1 MEDLLSIERETL
13 KESPIHHLDGR
24 IKIIISL
31 IIIVYAVSTSNLLI
45 LFIMEAYLLFLLSV
59 SRIPLS
65 YTLKRLFLIL
75 PFGGFIAL
83 FQLFIR
89 AGDIIWTGPL
99 GVHVTMQ
106 GLLFGILLFAKI
118 TVSITAIILLSSTT
132 PMQEL
137 TNSMRGI
144 GIPHTFIML
153 LSLTIRYLFFFYDE
167 LERIKN
173 AQKTRCF
180 DIWNKNTGYSWR
192 LRKIGETIAMI
203 FLRAYEQG
211 EKTYLSMLSRGYS
224 QESQMYHEKTPLKRA
239 DILFIILN
247 IAFII
252 VLYYIQNF
260 NLV

>member
-45 LFIMEAYLLFLLSV
+45 LSIMEAYLLILLSI
-59 SRIPLS
+59 SRIPFS

-89 AGDIIWTGPL
+89 AGDIIWSGPF

-153 LSLTIRYLFFFYDE
+153 LNLTVRYLFFFYDE

-180 DIWNKNTGYSWR
+180 DIWNKNTQYSWR
-192 LRKIGETIAMI
+192 LKKIGEMIAMI

-224 QESQMYHEKTPLKRA
+224 QESQMYHEKSPLKRT

-252 VLYYIQNF
+252 LLYHIQTLNI
-260 NLV
+260 V

>member
-1 MEDLLSIERETL
+1 MEDLITIERESL
-13 KESPIHHLDGR
+13 KESPVHRLDGR

-31 IIIVYAVSTSNLLI
+31 IMIVYAVNTSDLLI
-45 LFIMEAYLLFLLSV
+45 LFIMEVYLLLLLSF

-89 AGDIIWTGPL
+89 SGDIIWTGPF
-99 GVHVTMQ
+99 GIHVTMQ
-106 GLLFGILLFAKI
+106 GLLFGILLFSKI

-137 TNSMRGI
+137 TNSMRGMR
-144 GIPHTFIML
+144 IPHTFVML
-153 LSLTIRYLFFFYDE
+153 LNLTIRYLFFFYDE

-180 DIWNKNTGYSWR
+180 DIWNKNTGYTWR

-211 EKTYLSMLSRGYS
+211 EKAYLSMLSRGYS
-224 QESQMYHEKTPLKRA
+224 QKSQMYHEKSPLKRA
-239 DILFIILN
+239 DILFIIMN
-247 IAFII
+247 ITFII
-252 VLYYIQNF
+252 LLYYIQISI
-260 NLV
+260 

>member
-1 MEDLLSIERETL
+1 MENLISIEKETL
-13 KESPIHHLDGR
+13 KESPIHNLDGR

-31 IIIVYAVSTSNLLI
+31 IIIVYAVSASDPLI
-45 LFIMEAYLLFLLSV
+45 LFIMEAYLLLLLLL
-59 SRIPLS
+59 SRIPLY

-132 PMQEL
+132 TMQEL

-153 LSLTIRYLFFFYDE
+153 LNLTVRYLFFFYDE

-180 DIWNKNTGYSWR
+180 DIWNKNTEYSWR
-192 LRKIGETIAMI
+192 LKKIGETIAMI

-224 QESQMYHEKTPLKRA
+224 QESQMYHKKSPLKRA
-239 DILFIILN
+239 DILFMILN
-247 IAFII
+247 ISFII
-252 VLYYIQNF
+252 LLYYIQNF
-260 NLV
+260 QL

>member
-24 IKIIISL
+24 IKIIINL

-45 LFIMEAYLLFLLSV
+45 LSIMEAYLLILLSI
-59 SRIPLS
+59 SRIPFS

-89 AGDIIWTGPL
+89 AGDIIWSGPF

-153 LSLTIRYLFFFYDE
+153 LNLTVRYLFFFYDE

-180 DIWNKNTGYSWR
+180 DIWNKNTQYSWR
-192 LRKIGETIAMI
+192 LKKIGEMIAMI

-224 QESQMYHEKTPLKRA
+224 QESQMYHEKSPLKRT

-252 VLYYIQNF
+252 LLYHIQTLNI
-260 NLV
+260 V

>member
-31 IIIVYAVSTSNLLI
+31 IIIVYAVSTTDLLT
-45 LFIMEAYLLFLLSV
+45 LFIMEVYLLFLLSL

-153 LSLTIRYLFFFYDE
+153 LSLTVRYLFFFYDE

-180 DIWNKNTGYSWR
+180 DIWNKNTPYGWR

-224 QESQMYHEKTPLKRA
+224 QESQMYHEKSPLKKS
-239 DILFIILN
+239 DIIFIILN
-247 IAFII
+247 MALII
-252 VLYYIQNF
+252 LLYYIQN
-260 NLV
+260 LI

>member
-45 LFIMEAYLLFLLSV
+45 LSIMEAYLLILLSI
-59 SRIPLS
+59 SRIPFS

-89 AGDIIWTGPL
+89 AGDIIWSGPF

-153 LSLTIRYLFFFYDE
+153 LNLTVRYLFFFYDE

-180 DIWNKNTGYSWR
+180 DIWNKNTQYSWR

-224 QESQMYHEKTPLKRA
+224 QESQMYHEKSPLKRA

-247 IAFII
+247 IAFITLLYHIQTLSI
-252 VLYYIQNF
+252 V
-260 NLV
+260 